1 MPQSR
6 VVVVVGASSGMGRA
20 TAQLL
25 AEQGASLVLASRSLD
40 TLTVAAQECRGRGAA
55 DVVVAPTDI
64 RDADAVDR
72 LLDAAV
78 ERFGRVDGVVLT
90 ASVLAYGRFDDVP
103 REVFDHVLDTNVRG
117 TANVARSAL
126 RVLREQDRGSLVV
139 LGSVLGKMTAPSM
152 SSYATG
158 KWAVHAL
165 LRTLQVETRGTGV
178 EVSLVSPGSVNTPIF
193 GLAGSYTGRSAKPP
207 PPVVQPE
214 AAARRIVALL
224 DRPRRDLDL
233 GLSNR
238 WMVLGFRLV
247 PSLFDVL
254 VGPLAS
260 RLTQG
265 RDELVP
271 GPGNVLEPDPVH
283 EAVHGR
289 WLRWWGGGG
298 RRG

>member
-1 MPQSR
+1 
-6 VVVVVGASSGMGRA
+6 V
-20 TAQLL
+20 
-25 AEQGASLVLASRSLD
+25 
-40 TLTVAAQECRGRGAA
+40 
-55 DVVVAPTDI
+55 
-64 RDADAVDR
+64 DA
-72 LLDAAV
+72 
-78 ERFGRVDGVVLT
+78 VVLT
-90 ASVLAYGRFDDVP
+90 AAVLAYGRFGDVP
-103 REVFDHVLDTNVRG
+103 RDVFDRILDTNVRG
-117 TANVARSAL
+117 TANVARSSL
-126 RVLREQDRGSLVV
+126 RVLGREGPGSLVV

-165 LRTLQVETRGTGV
+165 VRTLQIETRGTNV
-178 EVSLVSPGSVNTPIF
+178 QVSLVSPGSVNTPIF

-214 AAARRIVALL
+214 AAARRIASLI

-233 GLSNR
+233 GISNR
-238 WMVLGFRLV
+238 WMVLGFRVV
-247 PSLFDVL
+247 PGLFDVL

-265 RDELVP
+265 RRGLP
-271 GPGNVLEPDPVH
+271 AGPGNVFEPDPAH
-283 EAVHGR
+283 ETVRGR